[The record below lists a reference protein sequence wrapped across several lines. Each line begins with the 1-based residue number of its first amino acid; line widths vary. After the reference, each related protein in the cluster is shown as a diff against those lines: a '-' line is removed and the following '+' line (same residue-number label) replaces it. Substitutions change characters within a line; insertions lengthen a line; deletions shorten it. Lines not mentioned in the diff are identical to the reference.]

1 MVLRVSF
8 FRLDSDTIA
17 CESAFAE
24 HLREYLP
31 KAQRWGD
38 RIVILSPS
46 LSEEEYYK
54 NKDHLGHIC
63 CAKEKIDHI
72 DVFPADINRFK
83 YFFTSPF
90 LVWPKIWKSVKDA
103 NVVHAGPSQD
113 FFQAFEIIAI
123 LFSNWQNKKSIFVKD
138 IDHRASAEM
147 LYLQKSISKKSY
159 LLRKYLYDGFVH
171 FQMKYAVKKCSLL
184 LLKGQSMVDDYGNS
198 QKNVKNFYDTAHD
211 ETHILND
218 QMLNKKLAELQ
229 VYSKDIRLVYFGR
242 LVEYKGI
249 EDMISAT
256 QQIKQI
262 IKKSEE
268 FNSVTLTIIG
278 SGNHKAKLEEIVK
291 HQNLTEQVK
300 FSEPINYGSLL
311 FSELAKHDFL
321 LAAPRSEDTPRSAF
335 DSMACGLP
343 ILAYDTY
350 YYKDLEK
357 TGAVKTAMW
366 LSVEGLASL
375 VLETKRNISQHQLMI
390 TNGIEF
396 AKNNTQMIW
405 LEQRQCWQIEFLG

>member
-1 MVLRVSF
+1 
-8 FRLDSDTIA
+8 
-17 CESAFAE
+17 
-24 HLREYLP
+24 
-31 KAQRWGD
+31 
-38 RIVILSPS
+38 
-46 LSEEEYYK
+46 
-54 NKDHLGHIC
+54 
-63 CAKEKIDHI
+63 
-72 DVFPADINRFK
+72 
-83 YFFTSPF
+83 
-90 LVWPKIWKSVKDA
+90 
-103 NVVHAGPSQD
+103 
-113 FFQAFEIIAI
+113 
-123 LFSNWQNKKSIFVKD
+123 
-138 IDHRASAEM
+138 
-147 LYLQKSISKKSY
+147 
-159 LLRKYLYDGFVH
+159 
-171 FQMKYAVKKCSLL
+171 
-184 LLKGQSMVDDYGNS
+184 
-198 QKNVKNFYDTAHD
+198 
-211 ETHILND
+211 
-218 QMLNKKLAELQ
+218 
-229 VYSKDIRLVYFGR
+229 
-242 LVEYKGI
+242 
-249 EDMISAT
+249 
-256 QQIKQI
+256 
-262 IKKSEE
+262 
-268 FNSVTLTIIG
+268 LTIIG